1 MYPVNQVFLG
11 SSDPLLSQNDI
22 NNQIQLLKQYEAQLA
37 LMQKKGTLHT
47 DLIWDDID
55 REVSSLTDSQKN
67 KFLDDKEYVDI
78 TNALQNMVQIELLNL
93 VKAKI
98 ENTEEGKDLLQRQLR
113 LVKKLKTKIIE
124 DTNNEMAI
132 FKKFQ
137 EFSKDNPN
145 LTYDEF
151 VKQWRNM

>member
-55 REVSSLTDSQKN
+55 REVSSLTDSQKS
-67 KFLDDKEYVDI
+67 KFLEDKEYVDI